1 MATVLA
7 LAGAALFVRLGLWQ
21 VHRAEEKQALLD
33 QYAAGQAVVDLTS
46 ATPQPPALETL
57 PRYQQVRVRG
67 HYAGARQ
74 ILLDNMPAPQG
85 GWPGY
90 RVLTPFELER
100 GGWLLVDRGWVPI
113 GRTRA
118 ELPDLVVGEDAR
130 TIVGRLD
137 TLPRAGLQLE
147 QPADTNATWPKVMSF
162 PPQAALEGA
171 LGRKLVPGRLVLDP
185 DQGDGYQRIAQAP
198 VAFGPGR
205 HIGYAVQWF
214 ALAAAVAVIYI
225 VTALKPARPR
235 PNPPG

>member
-1 MATVLA
+1 VLA

-21 VHRAEEKQALLD
+21 LHRAEEKQALLD
-33 QYAAGQAVVDLTS
+33 QYDAGQAVVDLMST
-46 ATPQPPALETL
+46 TPEQAALETL

-67 HYAGARQ
+67 HYAGAHQ
-74 ILLDNMPAPQG
+74 ILLDNMPAPKG

-100 GGWLLVDRGWVPI
+100 GGWLLVDRGWVPM

-118 ELPDLVVGEDAR
+118 ELPDLGVGEEAR

-147 QPADTNATWPKVMSF
+147 QPATSNAAWPRVMSF
-162 PPQAALEGA
+162 PPQAAVEEA
-171 LGRKLVPGRLVLDP
+171 LGRTLVPGRLVLDP
-185 DQGDGYQRIAQAP
+185 DQSEGYERITQAP
-198 VAFGPGR
+198 IPFPPGR

-214 ALAAAVAVIYI
+214 ALAAAVAVIYV
-225 VTALKPARPR
+225 VTALRPGR
-235 PNPPG
+235 RRIDPPGRSR